1 MVGKYRLEAAH
12 MDFEVK
18 IVDDDLVVV
27 VPGQMPYT
35 LKRTAP
41 RQFKMGDLDGFAVK
55 FTPEQGDATAL
66 YLQQPQG
73 NYTLP
78 RINADGTLA
87 KLDAPVI
94 AGGGAKELVGKYTG
108 PKGGTVEIKESD
120 GNVTFNIPGQQPYTL
135 AEKSTD
141 TYSLAPLP
149 ESYWLRAK
157 RDVAGKVESVV
168 ITQPEGEFE
177 FKPTNAKPD
186 AKPAITVDELA
197 AKTIEAAGGE
207 ANLRKVTSR
216 VTEFDTDFE
225 SQGVKASGR
234 SYAKAPNR
242 SAAETSFTALGKPIA
257 SEWEFFDGS
266 NGSDLVSFEPEDKY
280 SGKRLEDVRIG
291 SDIYAPLDW
300 KTNFKK
306 VSITGFGK
314 VGDEDAYVVTFE
326 PEKGTA
332 FTEYYSTKT
341 FLLLKRDGVTPFSTS
356 AQQIPYSIT
365 FSDYRDVD
373 GVKLPFKTVNNN
385 IANGSVVTTVKSV
398 KHNVPIDDKIFGP
411 KKLN

>member
-1 MVGKYRLEAAH
+1 MPAA
-12 MDFEVK
+12 
-18 IVDDDLVVV
+18 
-27 VPGQMPYT
+27 
-35 LKRTAP
+35 
-41 RQFKMGDLDGFAVK
+41 
-55 FTPEQGDATAL
+55 
-66 YLQQPQG
+66 
-73 NYTLP
+73 
-78 RINADGTLA
+78 
-87 KLDAPVI
+87 
-94 AGGGAKELVGKYTG
+94 AKELVGKYTG

-120 GNVTFNIPGQQPYTL
+120 GNVTFNIAGQQPYTL

-157 RDVAGKVESVV
+157 RDAAGKVESVV
-168 ITQPEGEFE
+168 VTQPEGEFE
-177 FKPTNAKPD
+177 FKRTESKPD
-186 AKPAITVDELA
+186 DKPTITVDELA

-242 SAAETSFTALGKPIA
+242 SAAETSFTAFGKTIA
-257 SEWEFFDGS
+257 SEWEFFDGTD
-266 NGSDLVSFEPEDKY
+266 GSDLVSFEPLDKY
-280 SGKRLEDVRIG
+280 SGKRLEDVRID

-306 VSITGFGK
+306 VAITGFGK

-326 PEKGTA
+326 PEKGTS

-341 FLLLKRDGVTPFSTS
+341 FLLLKREGVISSSTS
-356 AQQIPYSIT
+356 AQQIPYSILY
-365 FSDYRDVD
+365 SDYRDVD

-385 IANGSVVTTVKSV
+385 IGIRQHRHHRQIGQTQRPDRRQNICTK
-398 KHNVPIDDKIFGP
+398 NC
-411 KKLN
+411 